1 MRKSIILAVCLSILT
16 ALFTHLSPISYAED
30 STAILYDGNAQ
41 SFLLLNENETEV
53 LSLSKVTD
61 EGSIYQWEIL
71 IDEENGA
78 WVELENQNDDQ
89 YEAVYE
95 TLKELAGEDD
105 TVQLRCKVTANE
117 EVSYSNVLSVELFS
131 HDSEASLFNLDSEEE
146 KTDSEST
153 ESEGLDEYET
163 ELIEDEVEE
172 NLNWVSYNDYL
183 KNQNTEIVWN
193 HPEFYVGLTAVFN
206 SSWGDF
212 RLTDGPEYE
221 TYATGSFYDDNALS
235 TVEESDKIVVNSGKV
250 LLEQVRDL
258 KVVVTDYYFRG
269 DVNPQMLWFKVEA
282 ADGYT
287 LPDELQLCPWI
298 LQAIF
303 SKDTPSLLFV
313 PTQGILVNETV
324 QVQKD
329 TYGAS
334 RYFDVPVSSLPE
346 FIDVEY
352 LYETTYNS
360 SWYNIGDLT
369 GYVTIDGLTSEYVYV
384 KESEVVLIP
393 AEVSAAYDRLLNSD
407 SLQEYYDIFESI
419 PEEIRNQFTD
429 KHEANVESHFNHI
442 YAIENVEVATTTT
455 INGVDVPVKV
465 KGKIPETAILS
476 VTPVTNETV
485 QSEGF
490 KVAVEDIVLAL
501 DIKIYNEGVEW
512 QPEEGFPVDLMLDMT
527 SLGHEDNT
535 VFELHHKHGEK
546 ISKNDVFVVMDGMLT
561 IRTSGFSI
569 YVVAN
574 TNATQNITGEP
585 IIDNNENYTMIIGQS
600 KVFYIRYFGDYTSAD
615 SNGTWRVND
624 PEGAIHY
631 TVHANVTSSE
641 DVGHNQVRARWLKV
655 IALKETE
662 NPITISYTNGNS
674 TETFKL
680 NVEVPKADKNQKKL
694 YIKDNVNQYGKITA
708 TLVDENGKELDL
720 AGAAF
725 AWKRSDGL
733 FIVPPA
739 YEDAYRS
746 VNIARDHGGLVEA
759 RKKADGTGYEPVT
772 YTVEVTLPDDSR
784 LTASYTVYYQSE
796 IINAGFEFPNAKAND
811 YSFFPNG
818 WPELYW
824 KTTAPGTGT
833 GNITKDIE
841 YGDVTS
847 HTEGGTSYTVLYAAD
862 HKDGGVQFAELNAEE
877 IGALY
882 QDIISA
888 PGEEIKW
895 RFSHA
900 RRDNQSW
907 APNVQNRMYIV
918 IGATEDAQK
927 LSNDQLNALVRQ
939 ARNEANN
946 NAQFLAGTKYEEV
959 VYSGKTYF
967 VWYHSAQEQTNYT
980 QAANYGW
987 VEISGEYLVPS
998 GQYRTR
1004 LFFVSDPDTNSGNKN
1019 AGNLIDISKAGQYK
1033 SYLIE
1038 YYEETFHEGVK
1049 ELRHVEGKDE
1059 YGNSLVYSSAVMEN
1073 FNYFI
1078 NEEHDY
1084 LHRVVING
1092 SVYPYDIRYAGYASL
1107 YIEKYDGKATKPDG
1121 CSNPS
1126 TNNYDD
1132 YDIVMQVYFRDT
1144 VISVQKVLKLPDLV
1158 VQDGVVVSGMTEE
1171 QKLTLMNNMN
1181 SKGGYKSYFDVY
1193 NVDEGEYVYFD
1204 ENYTTITS
1212 RDPKGNFTG
1221 YVAVGEN
1228 PELNHKYVV
1237 EEMRTNDT
1245 DPNYDLENQLLGLEL
1260 SSVKIEVVR
1269 YSQGAE
1275 VNEDLAIFDYKI
1287 VEIDDD
1293 TPIKSTE
1300 FELTNNEK
1308 EPAKSIKIAD
1318 VTVTN
1323 YYKEKMTTVYYKAIG
1338 KGKVKLEGTDW
1349 EDMPSETLAFY
1360 SGKAKGGVVEAGKGA
1375 TFVGWFKDPSC
1386 SEESRVTAADGVYDP
1401 VTHSFKPNAN
1411 IINTEEITFYALFE
1425 TGTIVIEKP
1434 DVTDLDQV
1442 FVYHVTNNLEGKNK
1456 LDIYVTLTPDEN
1468 GNYRREIHEIADATI
1483 TVTEVN
1489 DWNWRYPSETKS
1501 EEYSL
1506 EEDGKYTFEFKEPS
1520 NKDKWLNVFDLLKN
1534 AYGKMTGGGS

>member
-1 MRKSIILAVCLSILT
+1 MRKSIILTVCLSILT

-30 STAILYDGNAQ
+30 STAILYDGTAQ

-131 HDSEASLFNLDSEEE
+131 HDSEASLFNLDSE
-146 KTDSEST
+146 ST
-153 ESEGLDEYET
+153 ESEGLDEYAIESVYNVNAVYDSNGILNYEDFLT
-163 ELIEDEVEE
+163 EQAIKA
-172 NLNWVSYNDYL
+172 YN
-183 KNQNTEIVWN
+183 NPQV
-193 HPEFYVGLTAVFN
+193 YVGFTAVFN
-206 SSWGDF
+206 EIWNTFQITNTPETTDTPASFTEVMEETDF
-212 RLTDGPEYE
+212 EDEIL
-221 TYATGSFYDDNALS
+221 N
-235 TVEESDKIVVNSGKV
+235 
-250 LLEQVRDL
+250 
-258 KVVVTDYYFRG
+258 DYYVTLDEVAG
-269 DVNPQMLWFKVEA
+269 LNVVITDVVLSELTGLLWYKVEA
-282 ADGYT
+282 AEGDT
-287 LPDELQLCPWI
+287 LPEALVERPYVLQQLFEDDIEFSLVIEPRKAMFTSDSITFLKSMEATSEAVIKNVDEY
-298 LQAIF
+298 
-303 SKDTPSLLFV
+303 DTFFDLSFLESNGNFRTIPDIH
-313 PTQGILVNETV
+313 GNEW
-324 QVQKD
+324 
-329 TYGAS
+329 Y
-334 RYFDVPVSSLPE
+334 DVSVFGVVDNE
-346 FIDVEY
+346 VEY
-352 LYETTYNS
+352 N
-360 SWYNIGDLT
+360 
-369 GYVTIDGLTSEYVYV
+369 YVYAN
-384 KESEVVLIP
+384 SIQFISP
-393 AEVSAAYDRLLNSD
+393 EVSAAYDRLLNSE
-407 SLQEYYDIFESI
+407 SLQEYYDVFESI

-442 YAIENVEVATTTT
+442 YAIENVEVATTTM
-455 INGVDVPVKV
+455 INGVEIPVKV
-465 KGKIPETAILS
+465 KGKIPATATLS

-512 QPEEGFPVDLMLDMT
+512 QPEEGFPVDLMIDMA
-527 SLGHEDNT
+527 SLGHVDNT

-546 ISKNDVFVVMDGMLT
+546 ISKNDVFVVMEGMLT

-574 TNATQNITGEP
+574 TSTTQRITGEP
-585 IIDNNENYTMIIGQS
+585 IIENNDDYEMYVGQS
-600 KVFYIRYFGDYTSAD
+600 KVFYIEDFGNYNYSANN
-615 SNGTWRVND
+615 NGTWRVND

-631 TVHANVTSSE
+631 TVHANVNSSE
-641 DVGHNQVRARWLKV
+641 DIGHNQVRARWLKV

-662 NPITISYTNGNS
+662 NPITISYTNGDR
-674 TETFKL
+674 TETFEL
-680 NVEVPKADKNQKKL
+680 NIEVPKADKNQKKL

-888 PGEEIKW
+888 PCEEIKW

-907 APNVQNRMYIV
+907 ASNVQNRMYIV
-918 IGATEDAQK
+918 VGATEDAQK

-939 ARNEANN
+939 ARNEAND

-959 VYSGKTYF
+959 VYLGKTYF

-980 QAANYGW
+980 EAANYGW

-1038 YYEETFHEGVK
+1038 YYEETFDKGVK

-1078 NEEHDY
+1078 DQEHDY

-1107 YIEKYDGKATKPDG
+1107 YIEKYEGKATKPDG
-1121 CSNPS
+1121 CLKPS

-1144 VISVQKVLKLPDLV
+1144 VISVQKVLELPDLV

-1193 NVDEGEYVYFD
+1193 NVDEGEYVYYD
-1204 ENYTTITS
+1204 ENYTTITK

-1237 EEMRTNDT
+1237 EEMRTTDA
-1245 DPNYDLENQLLGLEL
+1245 DPNYDIENQLLGLEL

-1275 VNEDLAIFDYKI
+1275 VNEKLQIFDYKI
-1287 VEIDDD
+1287 VEINDD

-1300 FELTNNEK
+1300 FELTNNETD
-1308 EPAKSIKIAD
+1308 PAKSIKIAD

-1411 IINTEEITFYALFE
+1411 IINTEEITFYALFK

-1442 FVYHVTNNLEGKNK
+1442 FVYHVTNNLEGENK